1 MEYAG
6 TLEIPAVII
15 FRNVIALQRLAGTIK
30 KTETSW
36 NSSNSCRNNFL
47 KRKST
52 SKTHWNNKKS
62 LNHPGTLKNLP

>member
-30 KTETSW
+30 KLKHPGTLQIAAVTIV
-36 NSSNSCRNNFL
+36 RNARAL
-47 KRKST
+47 QRLIGT
-52 SKTHWNNKKS
+52 IKKS